1 MLYRFSRLGSLLGA
15 GCLLVSCVPS
25 LDEGTPHKLGDS
37 AFVPGEA
44 KALAVLKT
52 EKEKDEEF
60 VSSLPTFEDPGGD
73 LGLRDLTNMAVANSL
88 QFAEAEGN
96 LRVAKAR
103 WSIIGEWSDPQ
114 FRGGFDWDDV
124 RVAESSGGPGK
135 DTTRRNEEVDTS
147 IRLYPPNP
155 FQMRAE
161 LDKAMAE
168 ISFAEFALR
177 QVGKELVVEVRRL
190 YQELQFIQESIRLGK
205 GLYRL
210 EIEEYDRLKQL
221 LEAGQQLRAPVD
233 KQRIQALGKRG
244 IASSSKIRFDKVR
257 SELAALVGLANPRR
271 ISVKDVPNR
280 PIIGFRE
287 DTVTALSEMAFIN
300 NLKLGDLDRL
310 QKLAKGDLR
319 AFKANRIPWVSF
331 LEGGRS
337 RTYNERL
344 PVNDNWS
351 VRLAI
356 DVPIFSLFSK
366 EGDIYKEQIRS
377 YQKQAELYQK
387 QIQRSVAS
395 AVASIKEARDGL
407 GRYDRET
414 QGILAGMK
422 SMEAELEKFSHQR
435 ADLLHSSNLTSL
447 GRSRERLAAEQAY
460 HDALLNLEEI
470 IREDIEKVFRNRS

>member
-1 MLYRFSRLGSLLGA
+1 MRNRFSRLGFLLGS
-15 GCLLVSCVPS
+15 GCLLASCVPS
-25 LDEGTPHKLGDS
+25 LDESAPHKLGDAS
-37 AFVPGEA
+37 FVPGEVRP
-44 KALAVLKT
+44 LEVPKT
-52 EKEKDEEF
+52 EPEKDEELNAA
-60 VSSLPTFEDPGGD
+60 LPTFEDPGGD
-73 LGLRDLTNMAVANSL
+73 LGLRELTQMALANSP

-103 WSIIGEWSDPQ
+103 WNIIGEWRDPE

-124 RVAESSGGPGK
+124 RVEKASGGPGT
-135 DTTRRNEEVDTS
+135 DTVRRNEGVDTS

-155 FQMRAE
+155 FELRAE

-210 EIEEYDRLKQL
+210 EIEEYDRLKKL
-221 LEAGQQLRAPVD
+221 LDAGQQLRAPVD
-233 KQRIQALGKRG
+233 NQRIRALGKRG

-257 SELAALVGLANPRR
+257 SELAALAGLGNPRR
-271 ISVKDVPNR
+271 ISVNGVPNR
-280 PIIGFRE
+280 PIIGFRD
-287 DTVTALSEMAFIN
+287 DTVAALSEVAFIN

-319 AFKANRIPWVSF
+319 AFKAQRIPWVSF

-377 YQKQAELYQK
+377 YQKQAELYRK
-387 QIQRSVAS
+387 QIQRSVGTAIS
-395 AVASIKEARDGL
+395 SIRETRDGL

-414 QGILAGMK
+414 QSILADMQ
-422 SMEAELEKFSHQR
+422 SMETELEKFPQQR
-435 ADLLHSSNLTSL
+435 ADMLHRRNLTSL
-447 GRSRERLAAEQAY
+447 GRSRERLEAEQAY

-470 IREDIEKVFRNRS
+470 IREDIEKVFRNRG